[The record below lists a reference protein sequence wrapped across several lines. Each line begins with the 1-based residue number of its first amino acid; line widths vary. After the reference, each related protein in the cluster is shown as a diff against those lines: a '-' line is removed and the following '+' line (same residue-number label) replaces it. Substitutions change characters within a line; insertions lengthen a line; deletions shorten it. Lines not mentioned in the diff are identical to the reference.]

1 MSIRQLQL
9 DALERALKSSA
20 EASSPWKVLVY
31 DQFGR
36 DLVST
41 LALGKKTLWRD
52 HNVTLK
58 MLIDSPRERVGDVTA
73 VYFCL
78 PLDDNLDQIAR
89 DVAQG
94 LYDSIHLHFL
104 SPIAKGQL
112 EKLAREVAKSNN
124 ALSVAKVWD
133 QNLGFVALERSLFS
147 LHLPGSFARLNSSQ
161 AKDEDVVS
169 SLHTFADG
177 LTNVLVTLGRIPII
191 RCERNGPGKEVA
203 DLVASRVHQLVKE
216 RGVSAAFAQEQTAVE
231 PRPLLLI
238 LDRGSD
244 LCTPLQHSDGY
255 QALVDDLLGPL
266 FLNRLLGKDGKT
278 PDFVLDAEID
288 EFWRQYAGV
297 PIPDA
302 VKEQMNAVKEVEDK
316 SRRLGGGGGGNS
328 AFPEDATSAS
338 VLLEAVSALPELT
351 ARKKSLET
359 HGNVLRQVFEVVKRR
374 GIHEFPELEARM
386 ARGRNAAKAEKSSV
400 LKLVG
405 DASKELQDKLRLAM
419 VYAFAAKISVSEL
432 DELEKVLWGGG
443 GGGGEAAPGG
453 EDATKLAEAKQN
465 LAYLRRVL
473 TMLQRSKPS
482 SGSAATATGSVGA
495 GALFSAADFAFGQ
508 FQEKLQTV
516 ASSVTGST
524 SWGPA
529 ARAVDAVC
537 GGGGG
542 GMGATGM
549 AAIDQEIDT
558 QYLYFDPK
566 QGTQPLAPSAARFK
580 GPFPKCI
587 VFVVGGGCYTEH
599 RNLAQYAA
607 QRKREV
613 LYGSTEILSP
623 SQFLQQMRE

>member
-104 SPIAKGQL
+104 SPIARHQL
-112 EKLAREVAKSNN
+112 EKLAKEVAKSNN

-147 LHLPGSFARLNSSQ
+147 LHLPGSFAGLNSSL

-169 SLHTFADG
+169 SLNRFAEG
-177 LTNVLVTLGRIPII
+177 LTNVL
-191 RCERNGPGKEVA
+191 
-203 DLVASRVHQLVKE
+203 
-216 RGVSAAFAQEQTAVE
+216 TAVE

-288 EFWRQYAGV
+288 DFWRQYAGV

-302 VKEQMNAVKEVEDK
+302 VTEQMNAVKEVEDK
-316 SRRLGGGGGGNS
+316 SRRLGGGGGGS
-328 AFPEDATSAS
+328 AFPSNEDATSAS

-386 ARGRNAAKAEKSSV
+386 ARGRNAAKAEKSNV

-405 DASKELQDKLRLAM
+405 DPSKELQDKLRLAM

-443 GGGGEAAPGG
+443 GEGENGDA
-453 EDATKLAEAKQN
+453 ATKLAEAKQN

-482 SGSAATATGSVGA
+482 SAAAAAASSGGGAAASV
-495 GALFSAADFAFGQ
+495 LFSAADFAFGQ

-537 GGGGG
+537 GGGGS

-566 QGTQPLAPSAARFK
+566 QGTLPLPPNATRFK